1 MKCGN
6 FVLLLL
12 SFLALLLTV
21 NAVSAMPTV
30 FLPPNKT
37 LAIPDGVKLHLGDTY
52 VQSVGSAIHIEKW
65 FSSNWV
71 NYTVDGASTQTIYN
85 GTDPTFVIIDGVNKT
100 VGDGWTTVS
109 GLMTVIAS
117 SSVQIEWA
125 VPSTPVTPS
134 DPYHPQTSSNQ
145 LVLFKVTMNGKPVEN
160 CQIRISTSTY
170 QEYVGTYM
178 TDADGKATAYLSV
191 GTYDYSA
198 TYKEKRV
205 SGTFQHIQ
213 EETIELD
220 LGTGQITQ
228 IPALDRTQLTRIGVG
243 LIVVV
248 GAVFAI
254 TFIAKKRR

>member
-1 MKCGN
+1 MKCRK

-12 SFLALLLTV
+12 SFHALLLTV

-37 LAIPDGVKLHLGDTY
+37 LAIPDGVKLHLGDYY
-52 VQSVGSAIHIEKW
+52 VQSVGTPIHITKW
-65 FSSNWV
+65 LTSNWI
-71 NYTVDGASTQTIYN
+71 NYTVDGAGTQTIYY
-85 GTDPTFVIIDGVNKT
+85 PTTPEAVYIDT
-100 VGDGWTTVS
+100 VHHGIGDGWTYAANVISVTVATS
-109 GLMTVIAS
+109 A
-117 SSVQIEWA
+117 VQIDFNTEIPY
-125 VPSTPVTPS
+125 VPNT
-134 DPYHPQTSSNQ
+134 PQTSSNFD
-145 LVLFKVTMNGKPVEN
+145 VLFKVLMNGKAVEN
-160 CQIRISTSTY
+160 CQIRISTTSY

-178 TDADGKATAYLSV
+178 TDAEGEATAYLSV
-191 GTYDYSA
+191 GTYDYRA
-198 TYKEKRV
+198 TYQQKAV

-228 IPALDRTQLTRIGVG
+228 TPALDRTQLTRIGVG

-254 TFIAKKRR
+254 TFIAKKRW